1 MTSAT
6 YQIFFTNLS
15 SCHKHNHIT
24 SLPFAWPPHP
34 SNADVINGSWT
45 LPHVFPLSITQ
56 ALPRHVNTHHG
67 LPLRIPR
74 LQQADRAVRSA
85 MGISFCTGSL
95 EIVYY
100 TVTWHGINTLH
111 VGDSSTATLELTR
124 SNFWRNWPRLYV
136 QSAQHLLFP
145 LTNLQEYHFA
155 TAASDKA

>member
-1 MTSAT
+1 MNSFNRFISIWIALPDTRHEHAT
-6 YQIFFTNLS
+6 IALHLQSIIWSLTPLLHVQIMISKCSVTHGHGVMKPS
-15 SCHKHNHIT
+15 HI
-24 SLPFAWPPHP
+24 
-34 SNADVINGSWT
+34 
-45 LPHVFPLSITQ
+45 FPLSISQ

-100 TVTWHGINTLH
+100 IVTWHGINTLH

-124 SNFWRNWPRLYV
+124 SNF
-136 QSAQHLLFP
+136 
-145 LTNLQEYHFA
+145 
-155 TAASDKA
+155 